1 MKALP
6 KLPFPGA
13 VDGDGHVL
21 EPPDLWEHY
30 LETGLR
36 KRAPGI
42 RVDDEGLE
50 YLEIDGVEHFS
61 VLFASVGRVEGRGW
75 LEDRRPPPR

>member
-1 MKALP
+1 MKTLP

-30 LETGLR
+30 LEAGLR

-42 RVDDEGLE
+42 RVDEFRCDFWLGFDT
-50 YLEIDGVEHFS
+50 IPDRCS
-61 VLFASVGRVEGRGW
+61 VRFKRGAPI
-75 LEDRRPPPR
+75 L